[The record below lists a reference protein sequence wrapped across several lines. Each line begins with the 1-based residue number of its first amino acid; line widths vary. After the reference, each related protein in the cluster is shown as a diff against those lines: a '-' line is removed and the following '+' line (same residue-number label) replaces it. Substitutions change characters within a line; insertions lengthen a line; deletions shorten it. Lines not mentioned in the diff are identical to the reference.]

1 MKKTLIEQIP
11 FEMPHNI
18 KKFVTGVQVYDSS
31 SSPEAR
37 VYFINKDNGYYLK
50 NRMLESL
57 KKKQK

>member
-18 KKFVTGVQVYDSS
+18 KKFVTGVKIYDSS

-37 VYFINKDNGYYLK
+37 VYFINKDNGTI
-50 NRMLESL
+50 
-57 KKKQK
+57 